1 MKGIDHFVLCGRDH
15 QAMRESYA
23 ALGFTLTPE
32 ARHPFGTGNSLI
44 QLEGCFLELLS
55 VFEPGQIPPPAPG
68 QFSFAAFNRD
78 FLAQREGMSMLVLDS
93 IDARADVA
101 AFRAAGLQTYEPFD
115 FSRQARLPTGKEVS
129 VSFSLAFAT
138 HPTMPDMAFFTSQQ
152 HAPQH
157 FWKTEYQRHTN
168 RALTI
173 LEVCLVAER
182 PADHAGFLSAFAGF
196 PAATIADGITV
207 RTARGNIT
215 CLTPRGFERSFR
227 RTAPEMN
234 RGPRFAAFT
243 IGVRRMARLEES
255 LANSGYVLHRDG
267 SHRAVLPVDVNGIAL
282 AFFALN
288 RQDADDE
295 R

>member
-1 MKGIDHFVLCGRDH
+1 MKGIDHLVLCGRDH

-55 VFEPGQIPPPAPG
+55 VFEPGQIPQPADG

-93 IDARADVA
+93 TDARADVA
-101 AFRAAGLQTYEPFD
+101 AFRAAGLQTYQPFD
-115 FSRQARLPTGKEVS
+115 FSRQARLPGGTDAS
-129 VSFSLAFAT
+129 VGFSLAFAT
-138 HPTMPDMAFFTSQQ
+138 DPAMPDMAFFTCQQ

-157 FWKTEYQRHTN
+157 FWKTEYQRHAN

-182 PADHAGFLSAFAGF
+182 PADHADFLSAFAGF

-215 CLTPRGFERSFR
+215 CLAPGGYERSFR
-227 RTAPEMN
+227 RAAPEMK
-234 RGPRFAAFT
+234 RGPRFAGFT
-243 IGVRRMARLEES
+243 IGVRSLARLEES

-267 SHRAVLPVDVNGIAL
+267 PHRAVLSVDVNGTAL

-288 RQDADDE
+288 RQDAEDE

>member
-1 MKGIDHFVLCGRDH
+1 MKGIDHLVLCGRDH
-15 QAMRESYA
+15 QAMRETYA
-23 ALGFTLTPE
+23 ALGFTLTPK

-55 VFEPGQIPPPAPG
+55 VFEPGKIPEPVEG

-78 FLAQREGMSMLVLDS
+78 FLARREGMSMLVLDS
-93 IDARADVA
+93 VDAPADVA

-115 FSRQARLPTGKEVS
+115 FSRKARLPSGKEATVG
-129 VSFSLAFAT
+129 FSLAFAT
-138 HPTMPDMAFFTSQQ
+138 HPAMPDTAFFTCQQ
-152 HAPQH
+152 HAPEH
-157 FWKTEYQRHTN
+157 FWKTEYQRHAN
-168 RALTI
+168 RALTV

-182 PADHAGFLSAFAGF
+182 PEDYVGFLSAFAGF
-196 PAATIADGITV
+196 PAATVADGVTV
-207 RTARGNIT
+207 RTARGNVT
-215 CLTPRGFERSFR
+215 CLTQHGFEKSFR
-227 RTAPEMN
+227 RPAPDVK

-255 LANSGYVLHRDG
+255 LANSGYALHRDG
-267 SHRAVLPVDVNGIAL
+267 PHRAVLSVDVNGSTL

-288 RQDADDE
+288 RQDTEDE